1 LYEELSVSAFDADM
15 LNSLNLLATPLS
27 SPVPTAA
34 CPVYNIDG
42 MNSLAL
48 DRGLS
53 HHVARW
59 MDGDYGAGEEGLIS
73 RNDAL
78 FSIYHALAGLDP
90 FSRNKSED
98 STVAM
103 TRSDRTD
110 KYQGVTLVKVEENDD
125 NFEEA
130 LSDITRKAVWLPHYN
145 RLPFIFAIA
154 VSNTRLGIY
163 SLNKHNEAKQ
173 LFICANL
180 ADPVGRWDCVVAA
193 INIARVF
200 KRFI

>member
-1 LYEELSVSAFDADM
+1 MYEELSVSAFDADM
-15 LNSLNLLATPLS
+15 LNSVNLLATPLS

-34 CPVYNIDG
+34 CPVYNIVG

-48 DRGLS
+48 DRRLS

-59 MDGDYGAGEEGLIS
+59 MDGDYSAGEEGLIS

-78 FSIYHALAGLDP
+78 FSIYHTLAGLDS

-98 STVAM
+98 STVAT

-110 KYQGVTLVKVEENDD
+110 KYQGVILIKVEEKDD
-125 NFEEA
+125 NFEES
-130 LSDITRKAVWLPHYN
+130 LSDITRNVVWLPHYN

-163 SLNKHNEAKQ
+163 SLNKHNKAMQ
-173 LFICANL
+173 LFI
-180 ADPVGRWDCVVAA
+180 
-193 INIARVF
+193 
-200 KRFI
+200 

>member
-1 LYEELSVSAFDADM
+1 MYEELSVSAFDADM